1 MQLPA
6 GKFVVD
12 EVVGTANPGG
22 SHSIFLICEHASAH
36 IPPEFHNLGLSG
48 EALTSHIAWDPGA
61 IDTALALSDMLDA
74 PLIYSTVSRL
84 VYDCNRPPESSAA
97 MPARSEVYQVPGNS
111 DLTAADKRMRVETYY
126 RPFERSIEAMLD
138 ARGANSV
145 LVTVHSF
152 TPVFNG
158 RTRDVQIGI
167 LHDEDARL
175 ADAVLDVAGGY
186 DIRRNEPYGPADGVT
201 HTLCRHA
208 QARNLLN
215 VMIEIRNDLLATP
228 DQCQAM
234 AAHLAGWLDAA
245 LTNIRQPQAREAAS

>member
-1 MQLPA
+1 MPA
-6 GKFVVD
+6 EKFVVD

-22 SHSIFLICEHASAH
+22 SHPIFLVCEHASAR
-36 IPPEFHNLGLSG
+36 IPPEFRNLGLTG
-48 EALTSHIAWDPGA
+48 DALTSHIAWDPGA
-61 IDTALALSDMLDA
+61 LDTALAMSDMLGA
-74 PLIYSTVSRL
+74 PLVYSTVSRL
-84 VYDCNRPPESSAA
+84 IYDCNRPPESSAA
-97 MPARSEVYQVPGNS
+97 MPARSEVYQVPGNI
-111 DLTAADKRMRVETYY
+111 DLAAADKRKRVETYY

-158 RTRDVQIGI
+158 TKRDVEIGI

-175 ADAVLDVAGGY
+175 ADALLHVADGY

-201 HTLCRHA
+201 HTLRRHA

-215 VMIEIRNDLLATP
+215 VMIEIRNDLLVTP

-234 AAHLAGWLDAA
+234 AAHLARWLEEA
-245 LTNIRQPQAREAAS
+245 LANVRQPQAREAAS